1 MKKAFFAMV
10 VVILVFNYS
19 YIEAMFFNKFLN
31 NANTTVQTCKIDFS
45 IDGDSVQKREIKFDE
60 LFSEQESFV
69 GVDFDVTNNS
79 KCDIFLRIA
88 VLPIV
93 VDENNPNIAYKL
105 SNFSCEIQYL
115 NDDSNILNS
124 TYWEKSS
131 DGYYY
136 YKKSMKEGDSLEN
149 KLISGIKL
157 NLTKRERIKLV
168 DKQLQVVVRVESKQ
182 SKHEDYS
189 NLW

>member
-93 VDENNPNIAYKL
+93 IDENNPNIAYKL
-105 SNFSCEIQYL
+105 SNSSCEIQYL

-157 NLTKRERIKLV
+157 YLTKRERIELV

>member
-1 MKKAFFAMV
+1 MKKAFFAAV

-19 YIEAMFFNKFLN
+19 HIDAMFFNKFLN
-31 NANTTVQTCKIDFS
+31 HTNAKAQTCKIDFS
-45 IDGDSVQKREIKFDE
+45 IDENSTEKREIKFDE
-60 LFSEQESFV
+60 LLSEQESFV
-69 GVDFDVTNNS
+69 GVDFDVTNNRE
-79 KCDIFLRIA
+79 CDIFIRIA
-88 VLPIV
+88 VFPIV

-105 SNFSCEIQYL
+105 SNSSCKIQYL

-149 KLISGIKL
+149 RLISGIKL
-157 NLTKRERIKLV
+157 NLTKGE
-168 DKQLQVVVRVESKQ
+168 
-182 SKHEDYS
+182 
-189 NLW
+189 